1 MEYLRIFF
9 HYFWGWLDVR
19 SILLFSFVFLVLGD
33 VFKNKMPKDFPPGPM
48 GLPFLGNIWDFDAA
62 KPHLYM
68 AKLAE
73 KYGDV
78 FTIRLGTRFVIVNG
92 YKLVKEVLVHQGGSL
107 TDRPPFAM
115 GDELTKN
122 QGLVLS
128 NGYLWMQQR
137 RFSLMT
143 LRNFGVGKRSLEH
156 TIVEECRFLNEAM
169 EDEQGRPF
177 DPQFIIHNA
186 VSNIICSVVFGNR
199 YEYTDRRFQELL
211 HLIDVTLKMQVT
223 MWTQLYNVFPTIMKI
238 VPGPHHTIFSNWK
251 NVISFVKSEIQA
263 HKEDWNPS
271 CPRDYIDCYLDE
283 IEKSKDD
290 VDAKFDEEN
299 LCFCVLDLFVAGT
312 ETTATTLCWALLFMT
327 KYPEIQ
333 KKVQDEIDRVIGQG
347 RQPSM
352 ADRANMPYTDAV
364 IHEVQRMG
372 NIIPLNL
379 PRMATKDITVR
390 GYVLPKGTQIFGN
403 LTSVLFDKNEWET
416 PHHFNPEHFLE
427 ENGKFVRRDAFMP
440 FSAGKRVCLGEQLAR
455 MELFL
460 FFTSFLQRFTISPPP
475 GVEPS
480 LEFKMG
486 STLYPKELKICAISR

>member
-1 MEYLRIFF
+1 
-9 HYFWGWLDVR
+9 
-19 SILLFSFVFLVLGD
+19 
-33 VFKNKMPKDFPPGPM
+33 
-48 GLPFLGNIWDFDAA
+48 
-62 KPHLYM
+62 
-68 AKLAE
+68 
-73 KYGDV
+73 
-78 FTIRLGTRFVIVNG
+78 
-92 YKLVKEVLVHQGGSL
+92 
-107 TDRPPFAM
+107 M

-156 TIVEECRFLNEAM
+156 TVVEECRFLNEAM
-169 EDEQGRPF
+169 EDEQGKPF

-186 VSNIICSVVFGNR
+186 VSNIICSVVFGSR

-223 MWTQLYNVFPTIMKI
+223 MWAQLYNVFPTIMKI

-271 CPRDYIDCYLDE
+271 CPRDYIDWYLDE
-283 IEKSKDD
+283 IEKINQSHS
-290 VDAKFDEEN
+290 
-299 LCFCVLDLFVAGT
+299 
-312 ETTATTLCWALLFMT
+312 
-327 KYPEIQ
+327 P
-333 KKVQDEIDRVIGQG
+333 VI
-347 RQPSM
+347 S
-352 ADRANMPYTDAV
+352 
-364 IHEVQRMG
+364 
-372 NIIPLNL
+372 
-379 PRMATKDITVR
+379 
-390 GYVLPKGTQIFGN
+390 GTQIFGN

-416 PHHFNPEHFLE
+416 PHHFNPEHFLG

-480 LEFKMG
+480 LEFKIG
-486 STLYPKELKICAISR
+486 STLYPKELKICAVSR